1 MREDA
6 GTWRVY
12 ERGDTFKYQEN
23 GKCTVAGKEVEK
35 CMWFGFEFDFKA
47 TTETTTLACVAH
59 LSSPTDIVTY
69 KAEEAEDTQEF
80 RFEFKLTGQSGH
92 MSNPSYLVIAPG
104 ESAEKSIRVDCSHA
118 GKVVLRY
125 AFNFHGV

>member
-12 ERGDTFKYQEN
+12 ERGNTFKYQEN
-23 GKCTVAGKEVEK
+23 GECTVAGKKESK

-47 TTETTTLACVAH
+47 ATMTTTLICVAH

-80 RFEFKLTGQSGH
+80 RFEFTLAGQAGH
-92 MSNPSYLVIAPG
+92 ISNPSYFVVAPG
-104 ESAEKSIRVDCSHA
+104 ESADKSMSVECSHA

-125 AFNFHGV
+125 AFNFRGA